1 MKRGLFFAFL
11 SAAAVGVASL
21 VMVIASFIRP
31 SILGTLLFE
40 GRDLGWTLARAN
52 FGASNADVVA
62 DANSGVVTVVATRT
76 MRDDEGVAGEP
87 AGEGRVQRG
96 TGAGFIIDPA
106 GLLVT
111 NHHVIVNADRIRVKL
126 HDGRTLVAS
135 VVGVDNATDLALL
148 KIEAGRLQPL
158 DLGDSD
164 AVRVGDPVI
173 AIGNPLEYERSVTA
187 GIVSAKGRKVY
198 EAEPFE
204 DFIQTDAAINRG
216 NSGGPLLNHRGQ
228 VIGVNTVI
236 RSDGRGISFAV
247 PSNVVKRVITQ
258 LNAHGYVARGYLGLT
273 PASLTPELR
282 DGLKLGDVQGVVVAD
297 VSTNFPAARAGIQ
310 PYDVITRFNGRAIRQ
325 SDDFFTCVSNTP
337 PQQQV
342 EIEVLRGG
350 RPMKFYPTL
359 DQRPNDI
366 AASSSQIRPA
376 SDKRGQA
383 GGQNADLSIG
393 FSVRENS
400 PEVLRDLR
408 VNKVSDEITG
418 GVIVSEIDPL
428 GPAADSRLSPGYVI
442 LEANR
447 QVIHSLV
454 DFQKATSQLHQGDI
468 LVIRFTG
475 PYQRVIRFAAIRV
488 GEG

>member
-1 MKRGLFFAFL
+1 MFGA
-11 SAAAVGVASL
+11 
-21 VMVIASFIRP
+21 
-31 SILGTLLFE
+31 LLYE
-40 GRDLGWTLARAN
+40 GRNLGWTLAHAN
-52 FGASNADVVA
+52 FGGSNADVVA
-62 DANSGVVTVVATRT
+62 EANSGVVTVVATRT
-76 MRDDEGVAGEP
+76 IRDDETVAVGES

-96 TGAGFIIDPA
+96 TGAGFIVDPA
-106 GLLVT
+106 GLIVT

-126 HDGRTLVAS
+126 HDGRTVVAS

-148 KIEAGRLQPL
+148 KIEVERLQPL

-216 NSGGPLLNHRGQ
+216 NSGGPLLNQRGQ

-247 PSNVVKRVITQ
+247 PSNVVKRVFMQ

-282 DGLKLGDVQGVVVAD
+282 EGLKLGEVQGVVVAD

-325 SDDFFTCVSNTP
+325 ADDFFACVSNTP

-359 DQRPNDI
+359 DQRPNDVTI
-366 AASSSQIRPA
+366 GSSQIRPA

-383 GGQNADLSIG
+383 GAQNTGLSIG
-393 FSVRENS
+393 FSVRENC
-400 PEVLRDLR
+400 PEVLRELR
-408 VNKVSDEITG
+408 INKLSDEISG

-447 QVIHSLV
+447 QVVHSMD
-454 DFQKATSQLHQGDI
+454 DFEKATSQLRQGDI

-475 PYQRVIRFAAIRV
+475 PYQRVIRFAAIKV